1 MRNRILLLLCFL
13 CVGLQAFAQISISG
27 KVVDAGGLELPGVNV
42 MVKGTTVGTLTDGDG
57 KFMIPDV
64 PGGSNAVLVF
74 SYVGFQ
80 TQEIKVGNAKSLTVK
95 LQEDNMALD
104 EVVVVGYGTAR
115 KKDVSGAISNVRFSD
130 SEITA
135 LPNPN
140 AIAALSSKVAG
151 MKYAPTNSAGGDNMG
166 SMTLRGKNA
175 IPTAATSDKQGVNA
189 PLLIVD
195 GVISFGSINEIN
207 TNDVQSID
215 VLKDASAAAIYGSR
229 AANGVIIITTKKGQS
244 EKPTINVNT
253 NWSFSDW
260 TRQPKMV
267 SNEEKFFRNR
277 FYSKQAG
284 GDIPGDAVWSM
295 DYDKAQLLNTVELDA
310 YNEGMYTNWIDE
322 VSRVGF
328 AQKYAVKTNLAYW
341 ATTTLNI
348 GGEIALAPRMTL
360 DMTANYNPFHFRGN
374 KKIMHWAVQPE
385 WRYWTCRRFM
395 GHFIGVHA
403 HGGKYN
409 GGLKKY
415 RYDGWGVGGG
425 FSYGY
430 QWIIGKHWNLETEL
444 GIGYAYLKYDK
455 YLRNRCGRFIDTGH
469 RNYWGPTKLSISFMY
484 LFKSR
489 QK

>member
-27 KVVDAGGLELPGVNV
+27 KVVDAGGMELPGVNV

-57 KFMIPDV
+57 KFTIPDV

-130 SEITA
+130 SDITA

-175 IPTAATSDKQGVNA
+175 IPTAATSDKQSVNA
-189 PLLIVD
+189 PLLIID

-229 AANGVIIITTKKGQS
+229 AANGVIIITTKKS
-244 EKPTINVNT
+244 
-253 NWSFSDW
+253 
-260 TRQPKMV
+260 
-267 SNEEKFFRNR
+267 
-277 FYSKQAG
+277 
-284 GDIPGDAVWSM
+284 
-295 DYDKAQLLNTVELDA
+295 
-310 YNEGMYTNWIDE
+310 
-322 VSRVGF
+322 
-328 AQKYAVKTNLAYW
+328 
-341 ATTTLNI
+341 
-348 GGEIALAPRMTL
+348 
-360 DMTANYNPFHFRGN
+360 
-374 KKIMHWAVQPE
+374 
-385 WRYWTCRRFM
+385 
-395 GHFIGVHA
+395 
-403 HGGKYN
+403 
-409 GGLKKY
+409 
-415 RYDGWGVGGG
+415 
-425 FSYGY
+425 
-430 QWIIGKHWNLETEL
+430 
-444 GIGYAYLKYDK
+444 
-455 YLRNRCGRFIDTGH
+455 
-469 RNYWGPTKLSISFMY
+469 
-484 LFKSR
+484 
-489 QK
+489 